1 MDDNQKLLDALY
13 LGATDAQSFEQ
24 AIAMLAARFGCGS
37 SALALF
43 DHHMPYANLFLT
55 TGALDAES
63 SRRYAD
69 YYGALDPAPAAV
81 MKLAAGSVSSTN
93 RLLREEDHRGEFF
106 NDYYSSYGFEE
117 ALCAN
122 LFSENGRLAVI
133 ALHRGKERE
142 EFGDDDIAELQR
154 WIPHVTRALQLR
166 RSFAQTQYHADGL
179 SGALDRIEAGVIV
192 IGADDKAMF
201 VNAAMRAIAGRKDGL
216 TLDRNGRP
224 RAAKS
229 EVQARLGALINDA
242 IAGGPGGM
250 LTVPRDHQLRAYPVL
265 VSQLAASLQLPLLG
279 RERGTAIVLVHD
291 PDSRPRQAEEILQT
305 GLGLTP
311 GAARL
316 VAALAA
322 DDDLQAFAVRE
333 GVTIHTARFHL
344 RTALTRTGTKTQADL
359 VRSAVRLLRDMAL
372 RGA

>member
-1 MDDNQKLLDALY
+1 MDDDRKLLDALY

-43 DHHMPYANLFLT
+43 DHQMPYANLFLT
-55 TGALDAES
+55 TGALDSES
-63 SRRYAD
+63 SRLYAE
-69 YYGALDPAPAAV
+69 YYGALDPAPRAV
-81 MKLAAGSVSSTN
+81 MNLAPGTVSATN
-93 RLLREEDHRGEFF
+93 RILSEKHHRGEFF
-106 NDYYSSYGFEE
+106 NDYYRRYGFEE

-122 LFSENGRLAVI
+122 LFSENGRLAVM

-142 EFGDDDIAELQR
+142 EFSDDDIAELQR
-154 WIPHVTRALQLR
+154 WIPHITRALQLR
-166 RSFAQTQYHADGL
+166 RTFARTQYGAAGL
-179 SGALDRIEAGVIV
+179 ASVLDRLEAGVIALN
-192 IGADDKAMF
+192 GGNKALF
-201 VNAAMRAIAGRKDGL
+201 VNAAMRGIFDRRDGL
-216 TLDRNGRP
+216 SLDRNGWP

-229 EVQARLGALINDA
+229 EVQSRLGALIANTL
-242 IAGGPGGM
+242 AGGAGGM
-250 LTVPRDHQLRAYPVL
+250 LTVPRDHQARAYPVL
-265 VSQLAASLQLPLLG
+265 VSQLAIPTQMSLPDEG
-279 RERGTAIVLVHD
+279 RSPVIVLVHD

-344 RTALTRTGTKTQADL
+344 RTALTRTGTRTQADL

-372 RGA
+372 RG